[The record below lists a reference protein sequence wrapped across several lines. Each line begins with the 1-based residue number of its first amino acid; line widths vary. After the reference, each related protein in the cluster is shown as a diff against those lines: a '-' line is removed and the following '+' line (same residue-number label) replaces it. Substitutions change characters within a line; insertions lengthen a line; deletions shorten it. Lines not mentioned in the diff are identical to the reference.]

1 MARSKNRSSAHTCPR
16 CAALLTLGASHCGLC
31 QLDLTAPI
39 APVVELVPAPVAVE
53 PVVESVVEPVVES
66 ALEPTP
72 EPVLALVTEPAAEP
86 VEDSTIDVEPPAGYV
101 LVGDVVHDGPQ
112 APPTQPEPIESR
124 SVVAEPADEE
134 YTSTSVF
141 LPLPH
146 DLPAAPATLANE
158 PTPLAPVELLSN
170 APSVDFALF
179 NPRDPFSWYPVVQ
192 A

>member
-39 APVVELVPAPVAVE
+39 APVIELVPAPAVEESVLE
-53 PVVESVVEPVVES
+53 PVV
-66 ALEPTP
+66 
-72 EPVLALVTEPAAEP
+72 
-86 VEDSTIDVEPPAGYV
+86 
-101 LVGDVVHDGPQ
+101 
-112 APPTQPEPIESR
+112 
-124 SVVAEPADEE
+124 EPADEE

-146 DLPAAPATLANE
+146 DLPAAPATIADE
-158 PTPLAPVELLSN
+158 PTPLAPVELLSESR
-170 APSVDFALF
+170 SVDFALF
-179 NPRDPFSWYPVVQ
+179 NPRDPFSCYPVIQ

>member
-39 APVVELVPAPVAVE
+39 APVVELVPAPV
-53 PVVESVVEPVVES
+53 VVESVVEP
-66 ALEPTP
+66 ALETTP
-72 EPVLALVTEPAAEP
+72 EPVLALV
-86 VEDSTIDVEPPAGYV
+86 V
-101 LVGDVVHDGPQ
+101 
-112 APPTQPEPIESR
+112 
-124 SVVAEPADEE
+124 EPADEE

-158 PTPLAPVELLSN
+158 PTPLAPVELLSD

>member
-1 MARSKNRSSAHTCPR
+1 MARSKNRLSAHTCPR

-39 APVVELVPAPVAVE
+39 APVIELVPAPAVEESVLE
-53 PVVESVVEPVVES
+53 PVVE
-66 ALEPTP
+66 
-72 EPVLALVTEPAAEP
+72 PAAE
-86 VEDSTIDVEPPAGYV
+86 TIHDTNVDVEPPAGYV

-112 APPTQPEPIESR
+112 VPPTQPEPIQAR
-124 SVVAEPADEE
+124 AVVAKPADDE

-146 DLPAAPATLANE
+146 DLPAASAAIANE
-158 PTPLAPVELLSN
+158 PTPLAPVELLSD

>member
-1 MARSKNRSSAHTCPR
+1 MARSKNRLSAHTCPR

-39 APVVELVPAPVAVE
+39 APVVELVPAPV
-53 PVVESVVEPVVES
+53 VVEPVVEP
-66 ALEPTP
+66 ALETAPAP
-72 EPVLALVTEPAAEP
+72 ILELV
-86 VEDSTIDVEPPAGYV
+86 VEP
-101 LVGDVVHDGPQ
+101 
-112 APPTQPEPIESR
+112 T
-124 SVVAEPADEE
+124 DEE

-146 DLPAAPATLANE
+146 DLPAAPATIADE
-158 PTPLAPVELLSN
+158 PTPLAPVELLSDS
-170 APSVDFALF
+170 PSVDFALF

>member
-39 APVVELVPAPVAVE
+39 APVVELVPAPAAE
-53 PVVESVVEPVVES
+53 ES
-66 ALEPTP
+66 ALEPVVDP
-72 EPVLALVTEPAAEP
+72 ALEIAPAPILEL
-86 VEDSTIDVEPPAGYV
+86 VVEP
-101 LVGDVVHDGPQ
+101 
-112 APPTQPEPIESR
+112 T
-124 SVVAEPADEE
+124 DEE

-141 LPLPH
+141 LPLSH
-146 DLPAAPATLANE
+146 DLPAAPATIADE
-158 PTPLAPVELLSN
+158 PTPLAPVELLSE
-170 APSVDFALF
+170 ARSVDFALF

>member
-39 APVVELVPAPVAVE
+39 APVVELVPAPVVE
-53 PVVESVVEPVVES
+53 ES
-66 ALEPTP
+66 ALEPVVEPALETAP
-72 EPVLALVTEPAAEP
+72 APILELVVEPVAEP
-86 VEDSTIDVEPPAGYV
+86 VEDSTVVVEPPAGYV

-124 SVVAEPADEE
+124 SVVAEPADAE
-134 YTSTSVF
+134 YISTSVF

-146 DLPAAPATLANE
+146 DLPAAPAALADE

>member
-1 MARSKNRSSAHTCPR
+1 MARSKNRLSAHTCPR

-39 APVVELVPAPVAVE
+39 APVIELVPATA
-53 PVVESVVEPVVES
+53 VVESVVEPVV
-66 ALEPTP
+66 A
-72 EPVLALVTEPAAEP
+72 PVVAPAAEP
-86 VEDSTIDVEPPAGYV
+86 IHDTNVDVEPPAGYV

-112 APPTQPEPIESR
+112 VPPTQPEPIQAR
-124 SVVAEPADEE
+124 AVVAEPADDE

-146 DLPAAPATLANE
+146 DLPAVSAAIANE
-158 PTPLAPVELLSN
+158 PTPLAPVELLSDDR
-170 APSVDFALF
+170 SVDFALF

>member
-39 APVVELVPAPVAVE
+39 APVVALVPAPVG
-53 PVVESVVEPVVES
+53 VESVVEPP
-66 ALEPTP
+66 LETTP
-72 EPVLALVTEPAAEP
+72 EPVLALVVEPAAEP

-158 PTPLAPVELLSN
+158 PTPLAPVELLSD

>member
-39 APVVELVPAPVAVE
+39 APVVELVPASV
-53 PVVESVVEPVVES
+53 VVESVVEPDVEP
-66 ALEPTP
+66 ALETTP
-72 EPVLALVTEPAAEP
+72 EPGLALVVEPVAAP
-86 VEDSTIDVEPPAGYV
+86 VEDSTVVVEPPAGYV
-101 LVGDVVHDGPQ
+101 LVSDVVHDGPQ

-124 SVVAEPADEE
+124 VVVAEPADAE
-134 YTSTSVF
+134 YISTSVF

-146 DLPAAPATLANE
+146 DLPAAAAALANE

>member
-1 MARSKNRSSAHTCPR
+1 MARSKNRSAAHTCPR

-39 APVVELVPAPVAVE
+39 APVVELVPAAVPVEWVIQ
-53 PVVESVVEPVVES
+53 PVV
-66 ALEPTP
+66 
-72 EPVLALVTEPAAEP
+72 
-86 VEDSTIDVEPPAGYV
+86 
-101 LVGDVVHDGPQ
+101 
-112 APPTQPEPIESR
+112 
-124 SVVAEPADEE
+124 EPADEE

-146 DLPAAPATLANE
+146 DLPAVSAAIANE
-158 PTPLAPVELLSN
+158 PTPLAPVELLSE
-170 APSVDFALF
+170 ARSVDFALF

>member
-39 APVVELVPAPVAVE
+39 APVVELVPAPVG
-53 PVVESVVEPVVES
+53 VESVVEP
-66 ALEPTP
+66 ALETTP
-72 EPVLALVTEPAAEP
+72 EPVLALVVEPVAEP

-124 SVVAEPADEE
+124 VVVAEPADAE
-134 YTSTSVF
+134 YISTSVF

>member
-39 APVVELVPAPVAVE
+39 APVVELVPAPV
-53 PVVESVVEPVVES
+53 VVEPVGEP
-66 ALEPTP
+66 ALETTS
-72 EPVLALVTEPAAEP
+72 EPVLALV
-86 VEDSTIDVEPPAGYV
+86 V
-101 LVGDVVHDGPQ
+101 
-112 APPTQPEPIESR
+112 
-124 SVVAEPADEE
+124 EPADEE

-158 PTPLAPVELLSN
+158 PTPLAPVELLSD

>member
-39 APVVELVPAPVAVE
+39 APVVELVPAPA
-53 PVVESVVEPVVES
+53 VVEPVVEP
-66 ALEPTP
+66 ALETTP
-72 EPVLALVTEPAAEP
+72 EPVLALV
-86 VEDSTIDVEPPAGYV
+86 V
-101 LVGDVVHDGPQ
+101 
-112 APPTQPEPIESR
+112 
-124 SVVAEPADEE
+124 EPADEE

-158 PTPLAPVELLSN
+158 PTPLAPVELLSD
-170 APSVDFALF
+170 AHSVDFALF

>member
-1 MARSKNRSSAHTCPR
+1 MARSKNRLSAHTCPR

-39 APVVELVPAPVAVE
+39 APVIELVPAPAVEESVLE
-53 PVVESVVEPVVES
+53 PVV
-66 ALEPTP
+66 
-72 EPVLALVTEPAAEP
+72 
-86 VEDSTIDVEPPAGYV
+86 
-101 LVGDVVHDGPQ
+101 
-112 APPTQPEPIESR
+112 
-124 SVVAEPADEE
+124 EPADEE

-146 DLPAAPATLANE
+146 DLPAAPATIADE
-158 PTPLAPVELLSN
+158 PTPLAPVELLSE
-170 APSVDFALF
+170 ARSVDFALF

>member
-39 APVVELVPAPVAVE
+39 APVVELVPTPV
-53 PVVESVVEPVVES
+53 VVEPVVEP
-66 ALEPTP
+66 ALETTP
-72 EPVLALVTEPAAEP
+72 EPVLALV
-86 VEDSTIDVEPPAGYV
+86 V
-101 LVGDVVHDGPQ
+101 
-112 APPTQPEPIESR
+112 
-124 SVVAEPADEE
+124 EPADEE

-146 DLPAAPATLANE
+146 DLPAAPATIADE
-158 PTPLAPVELLSN
+158 PTPLAPVELLSE
-170 APSVDFALF
+170 ARSVDFALF

>member
-1 MARSKNRSSAHTCPR
+1 MARSKNRLSAHTCPR

-39 APVVELVPAPVAVE
+39 APVIELVPAPAVEESVLE
-53 PVVESVVEPVVES
+53 PVV
-66 ALEPTP
+66 
-72 EPVLALVTEPAAEP
+72 EPAAEP
-86 VEDSTIDVEPPAGYV
+86 IHDTNVDVEPPAGYV

-112 APPTQPEPIESR
+112 VPPTQPEPIQAR
-124 SVVAEPADEE
+124 AVVAKPADDE

-146 DLPAAPATLANE
+146 DLPAVSAAIANE
-158 PTPLAPVELLSN
+158 PTPLAPVELLSDS
-170 APSVDFALF
+170 PSVDFALF
-179 NPRDPFSWYPVVQ
+179 NPRDPFSCYPVIQ